1 MAKMNADKL
10 KIALGCY
17 TDVAHPNGLK
27 VLELDEVSGAMSVR
41 AEELVGRDPRLGC
54 DFAARGA

>member
-1 MAKMNADKL
+1 MNADKL
-10 KIALGCY
+10 KIVLGCY
-17 TDVAHPNGLK
+17 TDAAHPNGLK